1 MLNVHVIPSGD
12 WVQPV
17 ATPGAACRVDLSKFS
32 RRSKLRARTSYS
44 GDSIAFHG
52 FTVDMLLMVPSMN
65 VPPDPPAETDA
76 DADAFALAL
85 CAHAVPAANRTMIR
99 PLSETRSP
107 FRTVLMWSLLP
118 LKRS

>member
-1 MLNVHVIPSGD
+1 
-12 WVQPV
+12 
-17 ATPGAACRVDLSKFS
+17 
-32 RRSKLRARTSYS
+32 
-44 GDSIAFHG
+44 
-52 FTVDMLLMVPSMN
+52 MLLMVPSMN
-65 VPPDPPAETDA
+65 VPPDPPAEADA